1 MNKSMTAEIKD
12 QIQAMGP
19 CEGINGNDPI
29 VEEGNKIIRNNDRLM
44 LRVKLIDLY
53 IQDIERKG
61 IVA

>member
-1 MNKSMTAEIKD
+1 MIVEIKD
-12 QIQAMGP
+12 QIQAMGS
-19 CEGINGNDPI
+19 CEGITSGDTI
-29 VEEGNKIIRNNDRLM
+29 LEEGNKIIRNTDRLM